1 MLDRQFHISRREK
14 FLEFLKDGQAGI
26 FFAGST
32 KMMAGDEEYPF
43 SVNRNF
49 FYLTGCEEP
58 DTVYL
63 AYRQKGAGKEVLF
76 IRRPDPRLERYEGP
90 RPGKAEAGQKYGIA
104 EVCFLDELSGRL
116 AELISCGG
124 VIRRRGRG
132 RTWRSLSGRQR
143 TV

>member
-49 FYLTGCEEP
+49 FYLTKTGIEIP
-58 DTVYL
+58 LPVFGSADPHLHAV
-63 AYRQKGAGKEVLF
+63 AG
-76 IRRPDPRLERYEGP
+76 
-90 RPGKAEAGQKYGIA
+90 
-104 EVCFLDELSGRL
+104 
-116 AELISCGG
+116 
-124 VIRRRGRG
+124 
-132 RTWRSLSGRQR
+132 
-143 TV
+143 

>member
-90 RPGKAEAGQKYGIA
+90 
-104 EVCFLDELSGRL
+104 
-116 AELISCGG
+116 
-124 VIRRRGRG
+124 GRG
-132 RTWRSLSGRQR
+132 KRKQGRNTGLLRFVSWMSFLEDWRS
-143 TV
+143 

>member
-1 MLDRQFHISRREK
+1 MTDSFIFPGGK
-14 FLEFLKDGQAGI
+14 NFWNFLKDGQAGI

-90 RPGKAEAGQKYGIA
+90 AGESGSRAE
-104 EVCFLDELSGRL
+104 
-116 AELISCGG
+116 
-124 VIRRRGRG
+124 IRDC
-132 RTWRSLSGRQR
+132 
-143 TV
+143 

>member
-14 FLEFLKDGQAGI
+14 LLEFLKDGQAGI

-63 AYRQKGAGKEVLF
+63 AYRQKGREKKSFLSAG
-76 IRRPDPRLERYEGP
+76 
-90 RPGKAEAGQKYGIA
+90 
-104 EVCFLDELSGRL
+104 
-116 AELISCGG
+116 LIP
-124 VIRRRGRG
+124 VWNAMRAPGRG
-132 RTWRSLSGRQR
+132 KRKPGRNTGLLRFVSWMSFLEDWRS
-143 TV
+143 

>member
-63 AYRQKGAGKEVLF
+63 TYRQKGAGKEVLF

-90 RPGKAEAGQKYGIA
+90 
-104 EVCFLDELSGRL
+104 
-116 AELISCGG
+116 
-124 VIRRRGRG
+124 GRG
-132 RTWRSLSGRQR
+132 KRKPGRNTGLLRFVSWMSFLKDWRI
-143 TV
+143 